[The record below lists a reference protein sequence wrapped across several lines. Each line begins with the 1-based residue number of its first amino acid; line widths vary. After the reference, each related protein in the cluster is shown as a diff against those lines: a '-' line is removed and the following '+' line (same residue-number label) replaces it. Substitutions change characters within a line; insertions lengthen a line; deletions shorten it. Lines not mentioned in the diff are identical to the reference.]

1 MPTQYSFSSIP
12 FYTTHRYML
21 PFVGKNYESNR
32 HKKLLL
38 IGESFYVSEEST
50 NPHHNVK
57 EWYDGTIDV
66 GEIDQG
72 YCDTTG
78 TRLYKSGNFGK
89 VVEDSIQSICP
100 TKGNAWQEVAFI
112 NYFLRP
118 ADYKQNIAKLWKGSS
133 KADRVIDRK
142 EALGNL
148 LKVIDILKPD
158 VFVMMSAFVC
168 KKNAEH
174 DYPIFYPSKPK
185 KELWDWTKSYGVQD
199 YIYVNHPSRPC
210 CWNKAMNKYGKFLAY
225 KNNKPK
231 EEQNYYKAC
240 HFFREWLTNN
250 WMY

>member
-12 FYTTHRYML
+12 FYKAHPYMQ
-21 PFVGKNYESNR
+21 PFVGKNYESDR

-38 IGESFYVSEEST
+38 IGESFYVTKESN
-50 NPHHNVK
+50 NPHHHVK

-66 GEIDQG
+66 NTDDQG
-72 YCDTTG
+72 WCNTTG
-78 TRLYKSGNFGK
+78 TRLNKSGDYGK
-89 VVEDSIQSICP
+89 IVERSLQSICP
-100 TKGNAWQEVAFI
+100 TNGNAWEEVAFI

-118 ADYKQNIAKLWKGSS
+118 ADYRKNIAKLWKGST
-133 KADRVIDRK
+133 KEERRTDRK
-142 EALGNL
+142 EALDNL

-158 VFVMMSAFVC
+158 VFVMTSAFVC

-185 KELWDWTKSYGVQD
+185 KELWDWTIPHGVAD
-199 YIYVNHPSRPC
+199 YIYVNHPSQA
-210 CWNKAMNKYGKFLAY
+210 CWHQAMNKYGKFLAY

-231 EEQNYYKAC
+231 GEQEKYKAC
-240 HFFREWLTNN
+240 DFFRDWLANN